1 MKQKHLA
8 DNEAVS
14 LKFNKNDSLKST
26 ILSALTLKNMPMV
39 AALLALVFALYGVV
53 FWLPSSVEKPETIT
67 DVKVIM
73 AAQSREVIDESPW
86 RESQLAKHRKTA
98 QQILS
103 QVLEKQDALEN
114 KKVLLWAKELF
125 EKALNTAQA
134 GDLYYRNQEFSQA
147 MAKYSDALLE
157 LTELEQSITQ
167 RFKLNLAKG
176 QTALSASNAL
186 LAIESLTLAMY
197 MQPEN
202 SQASQAFDRAIVLE
216 QVIELVKA
224 SVVEVDEQNYQAA
237 KNTLNEALELDNKS
251 EIALEQLSQVNHLI
265 TENSFSKA
273 MSTGYR
279 ALKNNQ
285 YQQAIEYFQQAK
297 KIKPS
302 SQTSMQAIIQ
312 SQNQALQANISVLL
326 NKASLA
332 AKREDWAQAKK
343 YYQDILALDNSLI
356 DAQIGAITADA
367 RLTLDQQLIFLINR
381 PDRLAS
387 QQVYE
392 QAILVKVD
400 AEKIPEPGEK
410 LQQQISTIKQL
421 MEKMSIPVVVTIE
434 SDNETNVSLYR
445 NGTLGRFL
453 AKQVSLMPGE
463 YTLVGTRDGFRDV
476 RQKIIL
482 SPNNSA
488 SRIVIQCKEKVISG

>member
-8 DNEAVS
+8 DTEAVS

-26 ILSALTLKNMPMV
+26 ILSALTLKNMPIM

-86 RESQLAKHRKTA
+86 RESQLAKHRQTA

-103 QVLEKQDALEN
+103 QVLEKQDTLEN

-134 GDLYYRNQEFSQA
+134 GDLFYRNQEFSQA

-157 LTELEQSITQ
+157 LTELEQSIAQ

-216 QVIELVKA
+216 QVIALVKA

-279 ALKNNQ
+279 ALKKQ
-285 YQQAIEYFQQAK
+285 PI
-297 KIKPS
+297 P
-302 SQTSMQAIIQ
+302 
-312 SQNQALQANISVLL
+312 
-326 NKASLA
+326 AS
-332 AKREDWAQAKK
+332 
-343 YYQDILALDNSLI
+343 Y
-356 DAQIGAITADA
+356 
-367 RLTLDQQLIFLINR
+367 
-381 PDRLAS
+381 
-387 QQVYE
+387 
-392 QAILVKVD
+392 
-400 AEKIPEPGEK
+400 
-410 LQQQISTIKQL
+410 
-421 MEKMSIPVVVTIE
+421 
-434 SDNETNVSLYR
+434 
-445 NGTLGRFL
+445 
-453 AKQVSLMPGE
+453 
-463 YTLVGTRDGFRDV
+463 
-476 RQKIIL
+476 
-482 SPNNSA
+482 
-488 SRIVIQCKEKVISG
+488 